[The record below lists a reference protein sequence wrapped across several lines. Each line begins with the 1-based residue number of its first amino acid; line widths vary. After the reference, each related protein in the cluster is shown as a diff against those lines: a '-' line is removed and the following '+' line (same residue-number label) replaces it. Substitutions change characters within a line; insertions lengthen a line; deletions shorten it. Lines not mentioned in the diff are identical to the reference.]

1 MEKGKTRKSNRS
13 LESFSSTNPF
23 NYSLLCQHQNTLS
36 SSGFLPFSH
45 YQMVPC
51 LPRIFDTRAP
61 SYRLKNVYITPGGVF
76 STCTKFSSRFIM
88 ALIEYAVAAYEL
100 FSSLSL
106 LSKVLLLVGV
116 PFALNIG
123 WQLVYSLRK
132 DRVPLVFHWIPWFG
146 SAIPY
151 GMQPY
156 NFFEK
161 CREKYGDAFAF
172 MLLGRVMT
180 VYLGPKGHEF
190 VLNSKLAEVSAEEAY
205 AHLTTPVFG
214 KGVIYDCPNH
224 RLMDQKK
231 FAKSALTRD
240 QFRSYVP
247 RIQEEILD
255 YFKTCSDFSMT
266 ERNNGVAD
274 VMKTQP
280 EMTILTASKSLMG
293 DDMRA
298 KFDTSFAQLYSDL
311 DKGFT
316 PINFV
321 FPHLPLPSYKKRDE
335 AQRKISSTYMSLIS
349 ERRLNGDIVA
359 ERDLIDS
366 LMLNSTYKDGVKM
379 TDQEIANLL
388 IGVLMGGQHTSAAT
402 SAWFLL
408 HLAEKPEL
416 QEELYTEVLT
426 VLAKNGGSI
435 TDLTYEDLQEMPLV
449 NNTIKETLR
458 MHMPLH
464 SIFRKV
470 KKNLVVPNTL
480 YVVPEGHFV
489 LVAPGYA
496 HTSDR
501 WFPNPDNFDP
511 HRWDNDDSATAAE
524 KDDGVDYGFGKVT
537 KGVSSPYLPFGGGR
551 HRCIGEQFAYVQLG
565 TILAT
570 YIYNIKWLYAKGRHV
585 PEVDYQSMVTLPEAP
600 AEIVWE
606 KRETCVL

>member
-1 MEKGKTRKSNRS
+1 
-13 LESFSSTNPF
+13 
-23 NYSLLCQHQNTLS
+23 
-36 SSGFLPFSH
+36 
-45 YQMVPC
+45 
-51 LPRIFDTRAP
+51 
-61 SYRLKNVYITPGGVF
+61 
-76 STCTKFSSRFIM
+76 M
-88 ALIEYAVAAYEL
+88 ALSEFAVAAFEQ
-100 FSSLSL
+100 FWSLSL
-106 LSKVLLLVGV
+106 LSKVALL
-116 PFALNIG
+116 IG
-123 WQLVYSLRK
+123 IPIVYNLIWQFLYSLRK
-132 DRVPLVFHWIPWFG
+132 DRVPLVFHWVPWLG
-146 SAIPY
+146 SAVSY
-151 GMQPY
+151 GIQPY
-156 NFFEK
+156 DFFEK
-161 CREKYGDAFAF
+161 CRQNHGDVFAF
-172 MLLGRVMT
+172 VLLGRVMT

-190 VLNSKLAEVSAEEAY
+190 VFNSKLSDVSAEEAY

-214 KGVIYDCPNH
+214 NGVIYDCPNH
-224 RLMDQKK
+224 RLMEQKK
-231 FAKSALTRD
+231 FAKTALTKDLFKR
-240 QFRSYVP
+240 YVP

-255 YFKTCSDFSMT
+255 YFKTSSDFSMT

-293 DDMRA
+293 DDMRSR
-298 KFDTSFAQLYSDL
+298 FDTSFAQLYSDL

-321 FPHLPLPSYKKRDE
+321 FPHLPLPAYRRRDE
-335 AQRKISSTYMSLIS
+335 AQRKISATYMSLIN
-349 ERRLNGDIVA
+349 ERRRTGDIVA

-416 QEELYTEVLT
+416 QEELYNEVLK
-426 VLAKNGGSI
+426 VLAKNGGKI
-435 TDLTYEDLQEMPLV
+435 TDLTYEDLQEMTLV

-458 MHMPLH
+458 MHIPLH

-470 KKNLVVPNTL
+470 KRNLVVPNTL
-480 YVVPEGHFV
+480 YVVPKGHHV
-489 LVAPGYA
+489 LVSPGYA
-496 HTSDR
+496 HTSER
-501 WFPNPDNFDP
+501 WFPHADQFDP
-511 HRWDNDDSATAAE
+511 HRWDNEDASSNE
-524 KDDGVDYGFGKVT
+524 KDEGVDYGFGKVT

-565 TILAT
+565 TILST
-570 YIYNIKWLYAKGRHV
+570 FVYNIKWQYAKDRHV
-585 PEVDYQSMVTLPEAP
+585 PPVDYQSMVTLPEAP

>member
-1 MEKGKTRKSNRS
+1 
-13 LESFSSTNPF
+13 
-23 NYSLLCQHQNTLS
+23 
-36 SSGFLPFSH
+36 
-45 YQMVPC
+45 
-51 LPRIFDTRAP
+51 
-61 SYRLKNVYITPGGVF
+61 
-76 STCTKFSSRFIM
+76 M
-88 ALIEYAVAAYEL
+88 ALSEYVVDAVAK
-100 FSSLSL
+100 FWSLSL
-106 LSKVLLLVGV
+106 PVKVALLVFGPIIYNV
-116 PFALNIG
+116 V
-123 WQLVYSLRK
+123 WQFFYSLRK
-132 DRVPLVFHWIPWFG
+132 DRVPLVFYWIPWLG
-146 SAIPY
+146 SAVGY
-151 GMQPY
+151 GMNPY
-156 NFFEK
+156 IFFEE
-161 CREKYGDAFAF
+161 CRQKHGDVFAF
-172 MLLGRVMT
+172 VLLGRVMT

-190 VLNSKLAEVSAEEAY
+190 VFNSKLADVSAEDAY
-205 AHLTTPVFG
+205 SHLTTPVFG

-231 FAKSALTRD
+231 FVKTALTRD
-240 QFRSYVP
+240 QFKTYVP

-293 DDMRA
+293 DDMRSR
-298 KFDTSFAQLYSDL
+298 FDTSFAGLYSDL

-321 FPHLPLPSYKKRDE
+321 FPHLPLPAYRRRDE
-335 AQRKISSTYMSLIS
+335 AQKKISATYMSLINQ
-349 ERRLNGDIVA
+349 RRKTGDIVA
-359 ERDLIDS
+359 DRDLIDN
-366 LMLNSTYKDGVKM
+366 LMLFSTYKDGTKM

-408 HLAEKPEL
+408 HLAELPEI
-416 QEELYTEVLT
+416 QEELYKEVLS
-426 VLAKNGGSI
+426 VLAKKGGSI

-458 MHMPLH
+458 MHSPLH

-470 KKNLVVPNTL
+470 LRNLVVPNTL
-480 YVVPEGHFV
+480 YVVPKGHHV
-489 LVAPGYA
+489 LVSPGYA
-496 HTSDR
+496 HTSER
-501 WFPNPDNFDP
+501 FFPHAEHFDP
-511 HRWDNDDSATAAE
+511 HRWDEEQSTTTNAATDE
-524 KDDGVDYGFGKVT
+524 GVDYGFGKVT

-551 HRCIGEQFAYVQLG
+551 HRCIGEQFAYLQLG

-570 YIYNIKWLYAKGRHV
+570 FVYNIKWLYAKGRHV
-585 PEVDYQSMVTLPEAP
+585 PHVDYQSMVTLPEAP